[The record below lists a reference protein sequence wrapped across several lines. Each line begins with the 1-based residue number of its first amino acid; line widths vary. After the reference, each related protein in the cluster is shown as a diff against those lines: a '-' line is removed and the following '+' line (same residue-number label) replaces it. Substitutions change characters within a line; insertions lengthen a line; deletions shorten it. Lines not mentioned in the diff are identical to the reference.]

1 MKKILIIALSFLM
14 NFALLALSPEAKY
27 NDAHTAFKTNDF
39 QNAANL
45 YRQMVDEDSIVSADV
60 YYNLANAYY
69 RLNDFSSAILFYH
82 KTLKL
87 DADYVDAAYNLRLA
101 ERNLEDKI
109 EPVPQLFYIRWYR
122 SLCAYFSTDSWAWM
136 FCITFF
142 VAIICLIFFAKS
154 KKTELRKVFFLGSM
168 ALLFSAVLALSL
180 AWSSFQNN
188 EAKQRAVVFAGSVSV
203 KSSPVQSA
211 MGLFIIHAGTTVEIT
226 DELGEW
232 VKVKL
237 EDGKEGWMI
246 FGDLERI

>member
-39 QNAANL
+39 QKAANL

-69 RLNDFSSAILFYH
+69 RLNDFPSAILFYH

-87 DADYVDAAYNLRLA
+87 DADYVDAAYNLRLS

-122 SLCAYFSTDSWAWM
+122 SLCASLSTDSWNNVVLPDNTRNCFGKAVRERGHNLVPEPPHK
-136 FCITFF
+136 ITG
-142 VAIICLIFFAKS
+142 V
-154 KKTELRKVFFLGSM
+154 M
-168 ALLFSAVLALSL
+168 
-180 AWSSFQNN
+180 
-188 EAKQRAVVFAGSVSV
+188 
-203 KSSPVQSA
+203 
-211 MGLFIIHAGTTVEIT
+211 
-226 DELGEW
+226 
-232 VKVKL
+232 
-237 EDGKEGWMI
+237 
-246 FGDLERI
+246 

>member
-1 MKKILIIALSFLM
+1 MKKILIIAFSFM
-14 NFALLALSPEAKY
+14 MSSLLHALSPEAKY
-27 NDAHTAFKTNDF
+27 NDAHTAYKANDF
-39 QNAANL
+39 QKAANL
-45 YRQMVDEDSIVSADV
+45 YRQLVDEDKVVSADV

-69 RLNDFSSAILFYH
+69 RLNDFPSAILFYR
-82 KTLKL
+82 KALKL
-87 DADYVDAAYNLRLA
+87 DPDYEDAAYNLRLT

-122 SLCAYFSTDSWAWM
+122 SLCAAFATDTWAWL
-136 FCITFF
+136 FCGTFF
-142 VAIICLIFFAKS
+142 LCIISLIFFIKS
-154 KKTELRKVFFLGSM
+154 KSAEQRKAFFLGSL
-168 ALLFSAVLALSL
+168 ATLFCSILAVSL

-188 EAKQRAVVFAGSVSV
+188 EATQRAVVFAGSVSV

>member
-1 MKKILIIALSFLM
+1 MKKFLLFTFACLL
-14 NFALLALSPEAKY
+14 NFALQALSPEAKY
-27 NDAHTAFKTNDF
+27 NDAHTAFKKNDF
-39 QNAANL
+39 QKAANL
-45 YRQMVDEDSIVSADV
+45 YRQMVDEDHIVSSEL

-69 RLNDFSSAILFYH
+69 RLNDFPSAILFYR
-82 KTLKL
+82 KALKL
-87 DADYVDAAYNLRLA
+87 DSDFVDAAYNLRLA

-109 EPVPQLFYIRWYR
+109 EPVPQLFYIRWFR
-122 SLCAYFSTDSWAWM
+122 SLRGVFETDTWAWM
-136 FCITFF
+136 FCLTFF
-142 VAIICLIFFAKS
+142 AAALSIIFFIRARQS
-154 KKTELRKVFFLGSM
+154 DWRKALFLG
-168 ALLFSAVLALSL
+168 ALTFIVAAIFTFGL
-180 AWSSFQNN
+180 AWSSYQNN
-188 EAKQRAVVFAGSVSV
+188 DTKQHAVVFAGSVSV

>member
-1 MKKILIIALSFLM
+1 MKKLLLFTFVFAL
-14 NFALLALSPEAKY
+14 NFALQALSPEAKY
-27 NDAHTAFKTNDF
+27 NDAHAAFKQNDF
-39 QNAANL
+39 QKAANL
-45 YRQMVDEDSIVSADV
+45 YRQLVDEDHVVSAEL
-60 YYNLANAYY
+60 YYNLANTYY
-69 RLNDFSSAILFYH
+69 RLNDFPSSILFYR
-82 KTLKL
+82 KALKL
-87 DADYVDAAYNLRLA
+87 EADFEDAAYNLRLA

-122 SLCAYFSTDSWAWM
+122 SLRSVFSTDTWAWI
-136 FCITFF
+136 FCISLFASALC
-142 VAIICLIFFAKS
+142 VIFFIKARQS
-154 KKTELRKVFFLGSM
+154 EWRKALFLG
-168 ALLFSAVLALSL
+168 ALTFIVGALFTFGL
-180 AWSSFQNN
+180 AWSSYQQNDS
-188 EAKQRAVVFAGSVSV
+188 KQRAVVFAGSVSV